1 MDPSSGSA
9 SRHGRLLISPSLS
22 TPTFSTRSPS
32 PSPSPAASPAP
43 HHHHERRNSTSSPKP
58 LVPFP
63 ASSSASRPR
72 SSFGGAGPRGAAAAA
87 SASGPSF
94 AHNTRLA
101 AALVPAAA
109 FLLDLGGL
117 PVFAVLAIGLAAA
130 YLLDALQLRQGA
142 FFTVWAAL
150 LAADVAFFFSAS
162 LSSAAAASLPLTVLA
177 LLLCAETSFLIG
189 VWASLQFRWI
199 QLENPTIVA
208 ALERLLFACVPIAVP
223 ALFTWALV
231 SAVGMANASYY
242 FAAFCMVFYW
252 LFSIPRPSS
261 FNSRKQDAPM
271 LDSDG
276 ILGPLESC
284 VHSLYVLFVPV
295 LFHAVSHHATLFTS
309 WASVCELLLLF
320 FIPFLFQLY
329 ASTQGALWW
338 ITRDART
345 MDQIRI
351 VNGFV
356 ALVAVVLCLEVR
368 VVFHAFG
375 RYIHAPPPLN
385 YLLVT
390 VTMLGG
396 ALGLAAHAA
405 DKVGDAASS
414 VAFTGLAVLV
424 SGAGAVVIGFPM
436 MFLPLP
442 MISGYYVA
450 RFFTKKSLSSYFTF
464 VALASLMVLWFVVHN
479 YWDLNIWLAGMPL
492 KSFTKYVVAAVIM
505 AMAVPGLALLPTKL
519 RFLLELGLIGHTL
532 LLCYIENR
540 LFNYASM
547 YYYGFED
554 DIIYPNY
561 MVFITTFLGLAL
573 VRRLYV
579 DQRLGPKAAWIL
591 TCLYSSKLAMLF
603 MTSRSVI
610 WVSAVLLLA
619 VTPPL
624 LLYRDKSKG
633 ASKMKVWQAYFHASV
648 IAFSAWLC
656 RETIFEALQWWNGR
670 PPSDGLLLG
679 SYILLTGV
687 ACIPIVGLHFP
698 HVQSAKR
705 FLVLVVATGLLF
717 VVMQPPIKLSW
728 VYRSDFITA
737 AHLSDDDISIYGFV
751 ASKPT
756 WPSWLLIATV
766 VLTLAAVTSIIPV
779 KYVVELRALYAVA
792 VGITLGIYISVQYFF
807 QAVVLYPL
815 LVATIVSAAVFVV
828 FTHLPSESST
838 RVLPWVFSFLVALF
852 PVTYLLEGHLRSKSF
867 ADEDEAE
874 KFTNMLA
881 IEGARMSL
889 LGLYAA
895 IFMIIALEIKF
906 ELALLLRE
914 KAADRGMH
922 GPSSR
927 SSAFPPKAR
936 LLQQRRAHAAPTFTI
951 KRLAAEAAWMPAIG
965 NVSTVL
971 CFGICLVLNI
981 TLTGGSNR
989 AIFFLA
995 PILLLLNQ
1003 DSDIFAGFGDRQRYF
1018 PVTVS
1023 ISGYLLLTALY
1034 RIWEETWPGNGGW
1047 ALDIGG
1053 PGWLF
1058 AVKNFALLVLTLPN
1072 HILFNRFMWDYVRQ
1086 TDAKLLLTLPLNLP
1100 SIIMTDI
1107 LTIRVLG
1114 LLGAMYSLAQYMIS
1128 RRIRIAGMRYI

>member
-1 MDPSSGSA
+1 MDPSSGST

-22 TPTFSTRSPS
+22 TPTFSTHSPS
-32 PSPSPAASPAP
+32 PSSAASPAP
-43 HHHHERRNSTSSPKP
+43 HRNSTSSPKP
-58 LVPFP
+58 LVSFP
-63 ASSSASRPR
+63 SPSSANRPR
-72 SSFGGAGPRGAAAAA
+72 SSYVGAGPRAATAAA
-87 SASGPSF
+87 SASGPAF
-94 AHNTRLA
+94 AHNARLA

-130 YLLDALQLRQGA
+130 YLLDALQLRQGS

-208 ALERLLFACVPIAVP
+208 ALERLLFACVPIAAP

-242 FAAFCMVFYW
+242 FATFCMVFYW
-252 LFSIPRPSS
+252 LFSIPRRSS

-295 LFHAVSHHATLFTS
+295 LFHAVSHRATLFTS
-309 WASVCELLLLF
+309 LASVCELLLLF

-329 ASTQGALWW
+329 ASTRGALWW

-356 ALVAVVLCLEVR
+356 ALVVVVLCLEVR
-368 VVFHAFG
+368 VVFHSFG

-405 DKVGDAASS
+405 GKVGDAASS

-436 MFLPLP
+436 VFLPLP

-479 YWDLNIWLAGMPL
+479 YWDLNIWIAGMPL

-547 YYYGFED
+547 YYYGFEE

-610 WVSAVLLLA
+610 WFSAVLLLA

-687 ACIPIVGLHFP
+687 ACIPIVALHFP
-698 HVQSAKR
+698 HAQSAKR
-705 FLVLVVATGLLF
+705 FLVLIVATGLLF

-751 ASKPT
+751 ASKPS

-779 KYVVELRALYAVA
+779 KYVVELRTSYAVA

-838 RVLPWVFSFLVALF
+838 RVLPWVFSFL
-852 PVTYLLEGHLRSKSF
+852 
-867 ADEDEAE
+867 
-874 KFTNMLA
+874 
-881 IEGARMSL
+881 
-889 LGLYAA
+889 
-895 IFMIIALEIKF
+895 
-906 ELALLLRE
+906 
-914 KAADRGMH
+914 AADRGMH

-927 SSAFPPKAR
+927 SAAFPPKAR

-971 CFGICLVLNI
+971 CFGICLVLNL

>member
-43 HHHHERRNSTSSPKP
+43 HHHQERRNSTSSPKP

-63 ASSSASRPR
+63 ASSSSSRPR

-87 SASGPSF
+87 SASGPAF

-295 LFHAVSHHATLFTS
+295 LFHAASHHATLFTS

-329 ASTQGALWW
+329 ASTWGALWW

-405 DKVGDAASS
+405 GKVGDAASS
-414 VAFTGLAVLV
+414 VAFTGLAVIV

-687 ACIPIVGLHFP
+687 ACIPIIGLHFP

-779 KYVVELRALYAVA
+779 KR
-792 VGITLGIYISVQYFF
+792 
-807 QAVVLYPL
+807 
-815 LVATIVSAAVFVV
+815 
-828 FTHLPSESST
+828 
-838 RVLPWVFSFLVALF
+838 
-852 PVTYLLEGHLRSKSF
+852 
-867 ADEDEAE
+867 
-874 KFTNMLA
+874 
-881 IEGARMSL
+881 ARMSL

-1023 ISGYLLLTALY
+1023 ISGYLLLAALY

-1086 TDAKLLLTLPLNLP
+1086 TDAKLLLALPLNLP

-1107 LTIRVLG
+1107 LTIKG
-1114 LLGAMYSLAQYMIS
+1114 C
-1128 RRIRIAGMRYI
+1128 

>member
-1 MDPSSGSA
+1 
-9 SRHGRLLISPSLS
+9 
-22 TPTFSTRSPS
+22 
-32 PSPSPAASPAP
+32 
-43 HHHHERRNSTSSPKP
+43 
-58 LVPFP
+58 
-63 ASSSASRPR
+63 
-72 SSFGGAGPRGAAAAA
+72 
-87 SASGPSF
+87 
-94 AHNTRLA
+94 
-101 AALVPAAA
+101 
-109 FLLDLGGL
+109 
-117 PVFAVLAIGLAAA
+117 
-130 YLLDALQLRQGA
+130 
-142 FFTVWAAL
+142 
-150 LAADVAFFFSAS
+150 
-162 LSSAAAASLPLTVLA
+162 
-177 LLLCAETSFLIG
+177 
-189 VWASLQFRWI
+189 
-199 QLENPTIVA
+199 
-208 ALERLLFACVPIAVP
+208 
-223 ALFTWALV
+223 
-231 SAVGMANASYY
+231 
-242 FAAFCMVFYW
+242 
-252 LFSIPRPSS
+252 
-261 FNSRKQDAPM
+261 M

-295 LFHAVSHHATLFTS
+295 LFHAVSHRATLFTS
-309 WASVCELLLLF
+309 LASVCELLLLF

-329 ASTQGALWW
+329 ASTRGALWW

-356 ALVAVVLCLEVR
+356 ALVVVVLCLEVR
-368 VVFHAFG
+368 VVFHSFG

-405 DKVGDAASS
+405 GKVGDAASS

-436 MFLPLP
+436 VFLPLP

-479 YWDLNIWLAGMPL
+479 YWDLNIWIAGMPL

-547 YYYGFED
+547 YYYGFEE

-610 WVSAVLLLA
+610 WFSAVLLLA

-687 ACIPIVGLHFP
+687 ACIPIVALHFP

-751 ASKPT
+751 ASKPS

-779 KYVVELRALYAVA
+779 KYVVELRTSYAVA

-852 PVTYLLEGHLRSKSF
+852 PVTYLLEGHLRAKSF

-906 ELALLLRE
+906 ELTLLLRE

-927 SSAFPPKAR
+927 SAAFPPKAR

-971 CFGICLVLNI
+971 CFGICLVLNL